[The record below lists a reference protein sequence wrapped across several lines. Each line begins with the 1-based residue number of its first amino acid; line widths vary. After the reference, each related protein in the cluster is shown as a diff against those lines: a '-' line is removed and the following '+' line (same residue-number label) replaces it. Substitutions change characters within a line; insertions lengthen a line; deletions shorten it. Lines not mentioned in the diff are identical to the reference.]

1 MYVYYQIPYVFLT
14 SSISANIVPQ
24 SSLAH
29 KGSSTAPK
37 KSWFGSWLGGKKDG
51 EFLKQSQTGGPIRA
65 KLGEENSF
73 YYDEK
78 LKKWVNRK
86 GGSPLAAEAPKPP
99 PPRGGPSRTSSRA
112 AQDLNSSATTPAV
125 PTTWKN
131 PPSAYPQTSH
141 PPPTNPSIGFF
152 KPNASSTPPSP
163 TRSVCSAAALPSI
176 SLPQPSA
183 LLSTS
188 LNSGLS
194 PTSGQTSTP
203 PSAPPSRPA
212 TGMSNASSI
221 DDLIGAPQP
230 RKGGTVR
237 KGKKGRG
244 YVDVMAK

>member
-1 MYVYYQIPYVFLT
+1 M
-14 SSISANIVPQ
+14 
-24 SSLAH
+24 
-29 KGSSTAPK
+29 
-37 KSWFGSWLGGKKDG
+37 
-51 EFLKQSQTGGPIRA
+51 
-65 KLGEENSF
+65 GEENSY

-86 GGSPLAAEAPKPP
+86 GGSAQAAEAPKRP

-112 AQDLNSSATTPAV
+112 TKDPNPSAATSDV
-125 PTTWKN
+125 PTPWKN
-131 PPSAYPQTSH
+131 PPSIDPQALQT
-141 PPPTNPSIGFF
+141 PPTNPSIGLS
-152 KPNASSTPPSP
+152 KPSDSSTPPPP
-163 TRSVCSAAALPSI
+163 TRSVSSAAALPST
-176 SLPQPSA
+176 SFPQSPA
-183 LLSTS
+183 LLSPPS
-188 LNSGLS
+188 NGGLS
-194 PTSGQTSTP
+194 LTSGPPSAP